1 VALSTGTQNVSDN
14 KIIGTFAKGGS
25 ATASTATLYTSA
37 GVHSAGSIVNHLNN
51 DFSNITFTLNTI
63 IAGWVVPVPETPP
76 KLSPEIQQLD
86 WWYGRRY
93 GMSINGFGG
102 TSSVSNNTI
111 STISGQATITGL
123 LIGAAGTATQ
133 HRFYQYN

>member
-1 VALSTGTQNVSDN
+1 
-14 KIIGTFAKGGS
+14 
-25 ATASTATLYTSA
+25 
-37 GVHSAGSIVNHLNN
+37 VHSAGSIVNHLNN
-51 DFSNITFTLNTI
+51 DFSNITVTLNTI
-63 IAGWVVPVPETPP
+63 IAGWSSTGAGTQTITGN
-76 KLSPEIQQLD
+76 SN
-86 WWYGRRY
+86 WTGGTASY

-133 HRFYQYN
+133 LPFLPIQLIH

>member
-1 VALSTGTQNVSDN
+1 LSITGAGNATQTITGN
-14 KIIGTFAKGGS
+14 
-25 ATASTATLYTSA
+25 TAM
-37 GVHSAGSIVNHLNN
+37 
-51 DFSNITFTLNTI
+51 
-63 IAGWVVPVPETPP
+63 
-76 KLSPEIQQLD
+76 D

-133 HRFYQYN
+133 HRFYKYN